1 MKNYYEILEV
11 SKDATREEIK
21 KAFRKLAKK
30 YHPDTNVN
38 DATLTEKFHEIN
50 EAYNVLSDEKLRN
63 EYDDKLVNKGSK
75 REDQKSKRGNGNQGA
90 KATDIKSAMENL
102 NAQFEN
108 FFGFNANS
116 SEVKEDFL
124 NKDPKNPLDTS
135 QIFNSFFST
144 KKK

>member
-1 MKNYYEILEV
+1 MKNYYEVLEV

-21 KAFRKLAKK
+21 KAFRRLAKK

-50 EAYNVLSDEKLRN
+50 EAYNVLSDEKSRN
-63 EYDDKLVNKGSK
+63 EYDDKLINKGTK
-75 REDQKSKRGNGNQGA
+75 KEETKSKSGNSNQRP
-90 KATDIKSAMENL
+90 KATDMKSAMENL
-102 NAQFEN
+102 NAQFEDY
-108 FFGFNANS
+108 FGFSANS

-124 NKDPKNPLDTS
+124 NKKQKNPLDTS